1 MARIFKVQIMS
12 TTRNLLTVDVPE
24 ETAIVSLIK
33 DVSKYFDY
41 PILGALMDNEVVS
54 LDTPIIKNCS
64 IILFTKADPTGN
76 YIYSRSVHMMLALA
90 VKRLFGKS
98 SDIIVQN
105 SIDNGVLCE
114 LIGVEL
120 NKDVLKSIE
129 NEMKKIV
136 KEELVFTS
144 LNVRRMDVIKYLKK
158 QNAPDISGLLK
169 YLTDSFITIYRL
181 DDFYDI
187 SMTPLANNTRD
198 LDSFKLTYIKENN
211 FVLSVPGVSDPDVT
225 LNYKHVPIIYN
236 TFTEYNKWE
245 SLNGITNV
253 SDLNRIVSKGKAK
266 DIIRISELY
275 YEGQLH
281 DLADEIYEKKDSV
294 KMILLAGP
302 SSSGKTT
309 TANKL
314 SYYLKTK
321 GFNTI
326 VLSTDDYFLEREET
340 PKDENGE
347 YDFESLAA
355 LDLKLFNKQ
364 MSKLLQGDKV
374 LTPEFNF
381 VEGKKEFKKRWIQ
394 LHENDILIIEGL
406 HCLNEELTSSIP
418 RKNKFKVFVGP
429 FTQLNLDNHIRIHTS
444 DTRRLRRIIRDN
456 RTRGYDASST
466 LAMWHKIRKGEEKY
480 IYPFEKD
487 ADRIINSSLVYEL
500 GVLKTYAEPLL
511 FDVEDDDPVYPEA
524 LRLINFLRNILP
536 IPSDEI
542 PRDSVLREFI
552 GGSGFYND

>member
-1 MARIFKVQIMS
+1 MARVFKVQIMS
-12 TTRNLLTVDVPE
+12 QSNVLMTVDVAE
-24 ETAIVSLIK
+24 ETLISSLIY
-33 DVSKYFDY
+33 SASRFYNY

-54 LDTPIIKNCS
+54 LDTPIVKNCN
-64 IILFTKADPTGN
+64 IVFFTKADPTGN

-90 VKRLFGKS
+90 VKRLYGKT
-98 SDIIVQN
+98 SDIVVQN

-114 LIGVEL
+114 LVGVEL
-120 NKDVLKSIE
+120 SKDVLKNIE
-129 NEMKKIV
+129 TEMKKIV
-136 KEELVFTS
+136 KEELSFTS

-158 QNAPDISGLLK
+158 QHAPDVSGLLK

-187 SMTPLANNTRD
+187 SLTPLASNTRD
-198 LDSFKLTYIKENN
+198 LDSFKLTYIKDQN
-211 FVLSVPGVSDPDVT
+211 FVLSVPGTGNPDVT

-236 TFTEYNKWE
+236 TFIEYNTWE
-245 SLNGITNV
+245 NMNGISNV
-253 SDLNRIVSKGKAK
+253 SDLNKIVSEGKSR
-266 DIIRISELY
+266 DIIRVGELY

-281 DLADEIYEKKDSV
+281 DLADDIYEKKDSV
-294 KMILLAGP
+294 KMVLLAGP

-314 SYYLKTK
+314 SYYLKTR

-347 YDFESLAA
+347 YDFETINAI
-355 LDLKLFNKQ
+355 DLKLFNKQ
-364 MSKLLQGDKV
+364 MSKLLEGERV

-381 VEGKKEFKKRWIQ
+381 VEGKKEFRKKWIQ
-394 LHENDILIIEGL
+394 LKENDILIIEGL
-406 HCLNEELTSSIP
+406 HCLNEELTTSIP
-418 RKNKFKVFVGP
+418 RKNKYKVFVGP
-429 FTQLNLDNHIRIHTS
+429 FTQLNLANHIRIHTS

-456 RTRGYDASST
+456 RTRGKDAATT
-466 LAMWHKIRKGEEKY
+466 LRMWHKIRLGEEKY

-487 ADRIINSSLVYEL
+487 ADCIINSSLVYEL
-500 GVLKTYAEPLL
+500 GVLKTFAEPLL
-511 FDVEDDDPVYPEA
+511 FSVEEDDPVYPEA
-524 LRLINFLRNILP
+524 LRLIDFLRNILP
-536 IPSDEI
+536 IPSDDI

-552 GGSGFYND
+552 GGSGFYNE